1 MLLYRRGPRTKNA
14 FFVYFPGL
22 EGVLVCQATGMQQSG
37 KGALAMHELA
47 LAQGMLDIA
56 TEELARH
63 NCKRLTLL
71 RVNVGAMSG
80 VVPECLEFAFTSLVQ
95 GTVHEGARLEI
106 VKIPLKLKCVCGAE
120 FEADNGPYDL
130 PACPKC
136 GEVFGH
142 RVLAGKEL
150 QVDWIEGE

>member
-1 MLLYRRGPRTKNA
+1 MDLGQMGTI
-14 FFVYFPGL
+14 G
-22 EGVLVCQATGMQQSG
+22 EGRE
-37 KGALAMHELA
+37 AMHELA

-56 TEELARH
+56 TEELSRH

-80 VVPECLEFAFTSLVQ
+80 VVPECLDFAFSSLVQ

-106 VKIPLKLKCVCGAE
+106 VKIPLKLKCICGEE
-120 FEADNGPYDL
+120 FEADNGPFDL

-136 GEVFGH
+136 GEVIGH
-142 RVLAGKEL
+142 RVLAGKEM